1 VAAPTW
7 VKNGT
12 RLTKSGGGASS
23 LAPTISCTIGNYIVA
38 LFEFNIS
45 GAFTAVATPS
55 GWTLLHSR
63 AGSGAQTY
71 RPQVAAFGKV
81 AASTTETCTIT
92 TVGTDSYG
100 YGQLVEWSGVASVD
114 TTASTSTDNADGTA
128 TSLTLT
134 AAAALAVA
142 DSAILAHCTA
152 EAGFGGTSSFSS
164 PASSGYTVIGTNAN
178 DSVTIPYDASRKTVA
193 VTTAPTAAWTWTGAS
208 RYSAGM
214 VVLSGSGGGGG
225 PARRRIHLVT

>member
-38 LFEFNIS
+38 LFEFNVFSSTSAI
-45 GAFTAVATPS
+45 ATPS

-63 AGSGAQTY
+63 APSGAQTY

-92 TVGTDSYG
+92 TVGSDTYG
-100 YGQLVEWSGVASVD
+100 YGQLSRVVRCRIRRYVGQHQHRQRRRHGDVS
-114 TTASTSTDNADGTA
+114 DG
-128 TSLTLT
+128 
-134 AAAALAVA
+134 
-142 DSAILAHCTA
+142 H
-152 EAGFGGTSSFSS
+152 
-164 PASSGYTVIGTNAN
+164 
-178 DSVTIPYDASRKTVA
+178 R
-193 VTTAPTAAWTWTGAS
+193 S
-208 RYSAGM
+208 RYVS
-214 VVLSGSGGGGG
+214 
-225 PARRRIHLVT
+225 RR